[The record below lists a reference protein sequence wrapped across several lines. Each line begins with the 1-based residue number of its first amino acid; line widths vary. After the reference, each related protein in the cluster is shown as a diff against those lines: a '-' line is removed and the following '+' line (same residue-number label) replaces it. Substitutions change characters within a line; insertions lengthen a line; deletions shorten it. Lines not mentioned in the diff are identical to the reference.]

1 MVSHRA
7 EQLRLR
13 AQQRVVTTVE
23 DSVLHTEMENL
34 QSQDEDAPRRVL
46 WYKPM
51 TWLGQ
56 IRSHHRDEEWSPE
69 FCQTF
74 FVSCVGAN
82 IPVLTELPLSVCG
95 CRKFNFDPPWDHL
108 SSCTTHSRAKKDHDW
123 EVDQIV
129 DLFLTHTVKTQE
141 VARSRGQRR
150 GDIGLT
156 GYLSNVSGPVR
167 LVLDLRIV
175 HESPR
180 IRE

>member
-1 MVSHRA
+1 MSLDVYFGLNQWVGWGKSDLITEIRPGLLVSDRHSFA
-7 EQLRLR
+7 
-13 AQQRVVTTVE
+13 
-23 DSVLHTEMENL
+23 
-34 QSQDEDAPRRVL
+34 
-46 WYKPM
+46 
-51 TWLGQ
+51 
-56 IRSHHRDEEWSPE
+56 
-69 FCQTF
+69 
-74 FVSCVGAN
+74 SCVDAN
-82 IPVLTELPLSVCG
+82 IPALTELPLSVCG